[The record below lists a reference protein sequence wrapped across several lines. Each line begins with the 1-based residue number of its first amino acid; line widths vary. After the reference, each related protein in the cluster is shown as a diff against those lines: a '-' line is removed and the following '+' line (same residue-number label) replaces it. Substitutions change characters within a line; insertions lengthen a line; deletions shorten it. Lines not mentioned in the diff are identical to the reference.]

1 MSQNDEST
9 TNVVGYVG
17 RRFSNKELKRFLAR
31 AKNTPNQ
38 PKGYRVGESHG
49 EAAAIKSLVLGAP
62 LKYIPKPAFKVR
74 SLEDTIA
81 DAIANRE
88 SVALASGG

>member
-49 EAAAIKSLVLGAP
+49 EAAAIKSLILGAP
-62 LKYIPKPAFKVR
+62 LKYVPKPAFKTR
-74 SLEDTIA
+74 SVEDTIA
-81 DAIANRE
+81 EAIANRE